1 MKINGHVV
9 QPIFTHGPVEIAWD
23 YIQAHL
29 CFSYTAPDGKDV
41 VVTFTSEEL
50 GVLSKASGAVGFCVL
65 PSPDGSIGIEPN
77 RFHVEA
83 IEYPQKP

>member
-1 MKINGHVV
+1 MKIHGHVA

-23 YIQAHL
+23 QNQAQL
-29 CFSYTAPDGKDV
+29 CFRYTDPDGKDV

-65 PSPDGSIGIEPN
+65 PSRDRAVAPDHFYVQVIE
-77 RFHVEA
+77 R
-83 IEYPQKP
+83 PQES